1 MHDIVKLD
9 LKANIHDENDH
20 IAQHVKEH
28 MTEDNVLVINVMGA
42 PGVGKTTTL
51 KNIIQHLKDSKPY
64 VIEGDIES
72 DIDTQDLQNLGSQH
86 IKSIP
91 LALVILTRQ

>member
-28 MTEDNVLVINVMGA
+28 MTEDNVLVINVMEHR
-42 PGVGKTTTL
+42 VWGK
-51 KNIIQHLKDSKPY
+51 
-64 VIEGDIES
+64 
-72 DIDTQDLQNLGSQH
+72 
-86 IKSIP
+86 P
-91 LALVILTRQ
+91 LP

>member
-51 KNIIQHLKDSKPY
+51 KKYHSTFKRFKAVCD
-64 VIEGDIES
+64 
-72 DIDTQDLQNLGSQH
+72 
-86 IKSIP
+86 
-91 LALVILTRQ
+91 

>member
-28 MTEDNVLVINVMGA
+28 MTEDNVLVINV
-42 PGVGKTTTL
+42 
-51 KNIIQHLKDSKPY
+51 
-64 VIEGDIES
+64 
-72 DIDTQDLQNLGSQH
+72 
-86 IKSIP
+86 IP
-91 LALVILTRQ
+91 